1 MILARLTQAV
11 RQQNWFAVVLEFIIV
26 IAGVVIGFQVTAWNE
41 GRTNQVRVDQAIERL
56 QLEAEQSIAALRQR
70 IASSEARATER
81 AVMVDVAAG
90 GELANANQ
98 AAFERAVAQL
108 MYFSQIPVQ
117 RSTYQAL
124 EQSGDLALIT
134 NSDLI
139 IELNR
144 YQERVDWVESQ
155 HAGFRRGLT
164 SFSGILG
171 QFVFH
176 EPTDDPTR
184 TRARIDLDLL
194 AADARRRSALVQM
207 ARMHSIFDGYVV
219 TLEAYTMAFC
229 DRLAVETGRAC
240 NVEENSS

>member
-1 MILARLTQAV
+1 MILARLSRAV
-11 RQQNWFAVVLEFIIV
+11 REQNWFAVVLEFIIV
-26 IAGVVIGFQVTAWNE
+26 IAGVVIGFQVTAWNAD
-41 GRTNQVRVDQAIERL
+41 RANQVRVDRAIERL
-56 QLEAEQSIAALRQR
+56 QLEAEQNIAALRQR
-70 IASSEARATER
+70 IASSEVRATER
-81 AVMVDVAAG
+81 AVIVDVAAG
-90 GELANANQ
+90 GELADANQ

-134 NSDLI
+134 DSELI

-144 YQERVDWVESQ
+144 YQEGVDWVESQ
-155 HAGFRRGLT
+155 HAGFRGGLT
-164 SFSGILG
+164 SFSGVLG

-194 AADARRRSALVQM
+194 AEDARRRSALVQI
-207 ARMHSIFDGYVV
+207 ARMHSIFDSYVIS
-219 TLEAYTMAFC
+219 LEARTMAFC
-229 DRLAVETGRAC
+229 DRLALETGRAC
-240 NVEENSS
+240 NVEENSP